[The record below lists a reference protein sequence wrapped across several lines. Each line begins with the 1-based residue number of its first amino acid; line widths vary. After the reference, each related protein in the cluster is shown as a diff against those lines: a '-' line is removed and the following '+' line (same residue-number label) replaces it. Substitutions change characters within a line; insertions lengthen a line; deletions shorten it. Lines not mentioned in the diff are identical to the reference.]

1 MSQQPAIQLD
11 SDEARNFYVQ
21 GYLFGLRSTDT
32 LPGSLDNPALGNLA
46 LAAKLGFLDAR
57 SGNDPRVPIPE
68 AQRPAPT
75 LPNPAPG
82 PSPAP
87 APTPTPPPAPAP
99 APAPKPAPTKR
110 PPSSPTND
118 RLTSTGDKRPQPS
131 TAATTAAYSAGYS
144 GQPRSFTDPVEKAFY
159 EAGKRDRAANEA
171 PRVAVPPAPASST
184 SYAVPVAVGAGF
196 LLFAGFLAL
205 GSRRK
210 RRRNV

>member
-1 MSQQPAIQLD
+1 MIQLD
-11 SDEARNFYVQ
+11 SDEARSFYVQ
-21 GYLFGLRSTDT
+21 GYLFGIRSTDT

-57 SGNDPRVPIPE
+57 SGNEPRVPIPE

-82 PSPAP
+82 PGPA
-87 APTPTPPPAPAP
+87 PTPPPAPAP
-99 APAPKPAPTKR
+99 SPKPASTKR
-110 PPSSPTND
+110 SASSPTMD

-131 TAATTAAYSAGYS
+131 TAATTAAYTAGYS
-144 GQPRSFTDPVEKAFY
+144 GQSRALTDPVEKAFY

-171 PRVAVPPAPASST
+171 PRVAVPPAPPAPPASST
-184 SYAVPVAVGAGF
+184 GYAVPVAVGAGF
-196 LLFAGFLAL
+196 LLLAGFLAL
-205 GSRRK
+205 GAGRK